1 MPSKQNPQRN
11 KQMGWL
17 MGSFELSKQAIIYK
31 VFFLWKPVFFFCCRR
46 GICPTKS
53 NINWHPPLR
62 GSLWGGGELFSFFC
76 LLLIILTSKFIF
88 EDNRTFLW
96 EKNFFFDGK
105 PKMTKKIGFEIS
117 KPPKNTPKWRK
128 NFWPKFFCN
137 FFLILILSRFTNFYS
152 ILTLIPKFFCI
163 LLLLSKIFKNEVDQ
177 LHFVCFP
184 WNFRW
189 SIWRKLPIWRK
200 WPFSEIL
207 VGNRQNEV
215 VQLHFL
221 KFWKVKE
228 KCKKN

>member
-1 MPSKQNPQRN
+1 MLF
-11 KQMGWL
+11 QMWKKHIQKKKEI
-17 MGSFELSKQAIIYK
+17 FREKKIY
-31 VFFLWKPVFFFCCRR
+31 
-46 GICPTKS
+46 
-53 NINWHPPLR
+53 
-62 GSLWGGGELFSFFC
+62 
-76 LLLIILTSKFIF
+76 TSKN
-88 EDNRTFLW
+88 EKNCKKKPEKKNKKKTLNRTFLW

-117 KPPKNTPKWRK
+117 KPPKNRPKWRK

-163 LLLLSKIFKNEVDQ
+163 LLLFSKNFKNEVDQ

-184 WNFRW
+184 WNFWW

-228 KCKKN
+228 KCKKTSV